1 MAETRAKETTAN
13 AEVDELRPILIT
25 DNETGEKYVLEF
37 NAESVA
43 FAEERKFQIGDVD
56 DYPVT
61 GVRDLFYYAFRM
73 HHKMLPKDK
82 ILNIYELTKPLPR
95 GVIKRLVDF
104 YLRPM
109 KELVVPEGEERKNER
124 MTVEL

>member
-1 MAETRAKETTAN
+1 MAETKAKDTALST
-13 AEVDELRPILIT
+13 EVDELRPILIT

-43 FAEERKFQIGDVD
+43 FAEERKFQIADVD